1 MSYLRMLENNYEEKI
16 ITLNEWTIKKGDYMK
31 LSKDEKLKLDV
42 MYNNLRIDKVIDE
55 KETNTPNVF
64 EEKLLSEVGVIKSI
78 LQFFLVL
85 TIISILSSL
94 LMFSQF

>member
-1 MSYLRMLENNYEEKI
+1 MLENNYEEKI